1 MDSHALLDFLI
12 KEYGLK
18 NDATLSKALGIKPPA
33 LSKIRSRRMGVS
45 GDMKIIIYKKTGM
58 SIEDIEEFLEK
69 DLRWLEPST
78 NHQKT

>member
-18 NDATLSKALGIKPPA
+18 NDAALSKALGIKPPT

-45 GDMKIIIYKKTGM
+45 GDMKILIYKKTGL

-69 DLRWLEPST
+69 V
-78 NHQKT
+78 